1 MTVLDVDF
9 DDAILLRRRR
19 HDERRFLVVIL
30 VQNDDAV
37 PDLLNV
43 SRHRAFDGQVP
54 VAVVA
59 VVGQVG
65 VAVALRVGVGRMR
78 QLPLPES
85 VDQIDQVVVSFGL
98 LDERVAQKFFGCRPL
113 KSGSSFSLTP
123 WTPHRQSLSSVRGL
137 ATLIPNPDALGLIPS
152 TTKNF

>member
-37 PDLLNV
+37 PDLLDV
-43 SRHRAFDGQVP
+43 GRHRAFDGQVP

-65 VAVALRVGVGRMR
+65 VAVALRVGIGRMR

-85 VDQIDQVVVSFGL
+85 VDQIDQVVVAFGL

-113 KSGSSFSLTP
+113 KSGSRFSLIAAAAVAK
-123 WTPHRQSLSSVRGL
+123 SEKCLELSSLKRD
-137 ATLIPNPDALGLIPS
+137 ATEL
-152 TTKNF
+152 T